1 MVSLRKQTPCLSL
14 THGDSDSACFL
25 VFLRREDRFINNGAS
40 YLFQL
45 DTIPGCQTPNAGSL
59 SQKHTIS
66 PPLSSFPLSTQDG
79 WCLWMHTFIYPW
91 CNFLQKKNKNC
102 PPPPSK
108 VRWLFKASD
117 WWMNSITH
125 QAGSTS
131 RSNSL
136 RFRGIL
142 YRLTLQPQ

>member
-91 CNFLQKKNKNC
+91 CNLLQKKNKNC
-102 PPPPSK
+102 PPPPPPPPTPHTHTHTTGATHTQPNE
-108 VRWLFKASD
+108 RHKAEQQLST
-117 WWMNSITH
+117 NSE
-125 QAGSTS
+125 SS
-131 RSNSL
+131 
-136 RFRGIL
+136 
-142 YRLTLQPQ
+142 